1 MERNGFVKLPRR
13 VLALQALRNG
23 GALTRMEAVV
33 DLYRIARFE
42 AGSVKWGKS
51 GRVIALQRG
60 ELVVTCAYLGH
71 RWGWG
76 KTTVASFIALLSAEG
91 IVRRRMVGRTMV
103 IAMLENPTEGD
114 DGNAAEGVTESE
126 GAGTKT
132 GTKTSTPFPLEN
144 NGLGTTAG
152 TKVGTKSEH
161 NNKKVKKEEGRRE
174 EFHTQGAQGENF
186 ATVLSGSNPYS
197 GKAVTEAAVENR
209 RDTDAAYA
217 AELRNSRQA
226 LERMAIGQRMSVAEV
241 VERLDAFANEME
253 ATAQSH
259 RNRADYRRHF
269 YNWLRLG
276 REIGR
281 RNALAQERL
290 GHRQKT
296 KAEINRE
303 VMQRCMDDI
312 SAHIA
317 AAEHDEEAR
326 RFRMEV
332 LGWKE

>member
-1 MERNGFVKLPRR
+1 MVEKGYFMIPRKIFVDTRFSPRDEYS
-13 VLALQALRNG
+13 
-23 GALTRMEAVV
+23 RMEATV
-33 DLYRIARFE
+33 DLYQMARFE
-42 AGSVKWGKS
+42 PGKASCGKS
-51 GRVIALQRG
+51 GKYIDLERG
-60 ELVVTCAYLGH
+60 ELVASFGFLAE
-71 RWGWG
+71 RWGWKRTRVVRFLGYLSKIGLSSQRVVNGITVVKMVDCTNVDTTLPDGMGDTPTGTAG
-76 KTTVASFIALLSAEG
+76 KTAHCLKTNQLDSTSDTV
-91 IVRRRMVGRTMV
+91 
-103 IAMLENPTEGD
+103 GD
-114 DGNAAEGVTESE
+114 TA
-126 GAGTKT
+126 
-132 GTKTSTPFPLEN
+132 
-144 NGLGTTAG
+144 NG
-152 TKVGTKSEH
+152 
-161 NNKKVKKEEGRRE
+161 NNKNKGIKEVKTEEIL
-174 EFHTQGAQGENF
+174 HTQGAHGEN
-186 ATVLSGSNPYS
+186 PE
-197 GKAVTEAAVENR
+197 KAMDDAV
-209 RDTDAAYA
+209 YA

-226 LERMAIGQRMSVAEV
+226 LERMAMGQRMTVAEV